1 MSLQHILKL
10 LNFRD
15 LFLVFFLQLNV
26 KYGYVN
32 AFNFNTNFNNFH
44 FVLLST
50 SMFLVLISGQLM
62 RGSVQHSDIIKNKK
76 KIFIVAFIL
85 YLISVILTS
94 FMSYELEKT
103 HYLVVFLISHTLIV
117 YLSYTLETHS
127 FGNNLFTSL
136 LISYVI
142 LTVWFLNEPDFMNS
156 KDWKLFAK
164 LEVVIVLTAI
174 LCFITQLIRSVLSSL
189 RSLKKNQEITPFS
202 LPMVYGEKKTK
213 KILIFCSL
221 SATLITVLVAIFYA
235 SSLFMAITLLYFA
248 VVPPTLLINSLRYVK
263 SPKGYKKIISDLD
276 IVLFTGILA
285 IPLIAYIIK
294 NVH

>member
-1 MSLQHILKL
+1 MLLSILKF

-15 LFLVFFLQLNV
+15 LFLVLFLQLNV
-26 KYGYVN
+26 KYGYIN
-32 AFNFNTNFNNFH
+32 IFNLNTKFSNFH
-44 FVLLST
+44 FILLSI

-62 RGSVQHSDIIKNKK
+62 RASIKHSDIIKNKK
-76 KIFIVAFIL
+76 LLHTIAFIF
-85 YLISVILTS
+85 YIISIILTS
-94 FMSYELEKT
+94 YMSYRLGKP
-103 HYLVVFLISHTLIV
+103 LFLAGFIITHTLIV
-117 YLSYTLETHS
+117 YLSYKLQTHS
-127 FGNNLFTSL
+127 FANNLFTSL

-142 LTVWFLNEPDFMNS
+142 LSLWFINEPVFMT
-156 KDWKLFAK
+156 KTEWKLFIK
-164 LEVVIVLTAI
+164 LEVVIILTAF

-189 RSLKKNQEITPFS
+189 RSFKKHKKLTSFS

-221 SATLITVLVAIFYA
+221 LATIFTVLVTIFYA
-235 SSLFMAITLLYFA
+235 SNLFMTITMLYFA
-248 VVPPTLLINSLRYVK
+248 IVPQALLINSLRYVK

-294 NVH
+294 NVN